1 MSSGLLNRC
10 SGCAYRGRHIYTV
23 GAMRFERELMIDFI
37 STHTAAE
44 WFQAENLE
52 AVPISNQGV
61 PHGLKMILVDTHT
74 LDRADL
80 ITLFSSKSW
89 KSHAHNL
96 MVLFNLRHEHEIENL
111 ALKSG
116 VRGVLYSDDSVEHL
130 INGICAINSGELWIS
145 RRILGEYVQEQ
156 LPPQESSRTVR
167 DHALSKRELQL
178 LQVLSSGASN
188 DAIAGQMCISSH
200 TVKTHLHNI
209 FHKINVDSRL
219 QAVLWA
225 KKNL

>member
-1 MSSGLLNRC
+1 MSSGLLNKC
-10 SGCAYRGRHIYTV
+10 AGCAYRGRHIYAV
-23 GAMRFERELMIDFI
+23 GALRFERELIIDFI
-37 STHTAAE
+37 RTHTAAK

-52 AVPISNQGV
+52 VVPISNQGV

-80 ITLFSSKSW
+80 INLFSSKIW

-96 MVLFNLRHEHEIENL
+96 MVLFNLRHEHEIEKL

-116 VRGVLYSDDSVEHL
+116 VRGFLYSDDSVEHL

-145 RRILGEYVQEQ
+145 RLILGECLQENY
-156 LPPQESSRTVR
+156 LRKNLQEPS

-209 FHKINVDSRL
+209 FHKINVDNRL

-225 KKNL
+225 KENL

>member
-1 MSSGLLNRC
+1 MSSDLLSKC
-10 SGCAYRGRHIYTV
+10 SGCLYRGRHIYAV
-23 GAMRFERELMIDFI
+23 GAQRFQRELMIDFI
-37 STHTAAE
+37 STHTAAK
-44 WFQAENLE
+44 WFQAENLD
-52 AVPISNQGV
+52 AVPNSNQGV
-61 PHGLKMILVDTHT
+61 PHGLKMILVDTHS

-80 ITLFSSKSW
+80 VHLLSSKSW

-96 MVLFNLRHEHEIENL
+96 MVLFNVLHEHEIEKA

-116 VRGVLYSDDSVEHL
+116 VRGVLYSDDSLEHL

-145 RRILGEYVQEQ
+145 RQILGEC
-156 LPPQESSRTVR
+156 LQESYLHKDLQEPF

-188 DAIAGQMCISSH
+188 DAIADQMCISAH

-209 FHKINVDSRL
+209 FHKINVDNRL
-219 QAVLWA
+219 QAVIWVRE
-225 KKNL
+225 NL